1 MITGV
6 SFSTIAH
13 ATEDLSKVKSA
24 ILNLVPESARSACQ
38 INAAEAKGH
47 HGNPITVLTLEIRD
61 KDRAKEIVDYIVRLL
76 PVGDR
81 LRIRDQIDLYY
92 DGRSALFLR
101 VDKQTSF
108 LRTPRLSLSD
118 DVIRIKISLIE
129 RKGDVA
135 SVLKIFDLS

>member
-1 MITGV
+1 MITGI

-13 ATEDLSKVKSA
+13 ATEDLSKVNSA
-24 ILNLVPESARSACQ
+24 LLNLVPESVRSACQ
-38 INAAEAKGH
+38 INAVEAKGH
-47 HGNPITVLTLEIRD
+47 HGNPIIVLTLEVRD
-61 KDRAKEIVDYIVRLL
+61 KNRAKEIVDYIVRLL

-81 LRIRDQIDLYY
+81 IRIRDQIDLYY
-92 DGRSALFLR
+92 DGRSTLFLR

-108 LRTPRLSLSD
+108 LRAPRLSLSD
-118 DVIRIKISLIE
+118 DVIRIKISLME